1 MTLITKMVTELVF
14 DNATSVSNVLRRYWG
29 AKHKSFLN
37 IWQGSSPGHLIA
49 GNQEGSNGDVSS

>member
-1 MTLITKMVTELVF
+1 MVTELVF

-29 AKHKSFLN
+29 SKHKSFLN
-37 IWQGSSPGHLIA
+37 IWQGPSPGHLIA